1 MGLGKLRLS
10 SFSLFVILLCQLSFS
25 AYQMGDHPCHLK
37 RDYSLTY
44 RKEGDLVIG
53 GFFSLFLKTS
63 IYVDKLSF
71 RIPPVWTS
79 ADSKYMI
86 KHYQHFLIFQFA
98 VHEINKDPHLL
109 PNITLGYQLFSN
121 FHSNK
126 LALENSLIWLSGMGP
141 TIPNYNCELQHKSV
155 AVIGGMSSTL
165 SMAMATMLG
174 LYKVPQ
180 VTYGPFDL
188 LLADNV
194 QYPYVY
200 QMGSRESTLH
210 LTVIKLML
218 HFGWTWIGLVIS
230 DNMRGEQFFNNLK
243 EEMTRNGMCLA
254 FVERVPKKINLE
266 HDESIKLFSRIIAS
280 SSNVIF
286 IYGDTDSLFE
296 FSILVNDFY
305 LNGKLLIT
313 TSYWD
318 FSIDVTKEMN
328 HFHGTLIISQIKR
341 EIPGFTDFLRSV
353 KPTVNTEDIFLKSF
367 WEITYYCRLS
377 KKGTVELLHY
387 VCPEMDLVEGVYSS
401 DFEKTIMDLSYNIYN
416 GIYLLAHAFH
426 QLLESDPKATSE
438 FGKNPVL
445 SWKLHHFLRCVNPDL
460 DDKDEL
466 CGYAARMADE
476 RYDILNFKIFPDYI
490 AKQVKVGEV
499 IHHGKELNI
508 HEEDVDWPE
517 DFGQTPSS
525 TCSASCGPGFRKTL
539 QEGQPICCFDCTL
552 CPEGEISNQSDTEQC
567 LKCPEDQ
574 YPSKEKDR
582 CLPKTVT
589 YLAYEETLGMA
600 LAAVA
605 LSLSLLTTLVLGIF
619 VMHRDTPIVKANNRS
634 LSYTLLTSL
643 TLCFLSSLLFIGRPT
658 PATCLLR
665 QTTFAIV
672 FTVTIASIL
681 AKTITMVLAFRA
693 TKQVSKLRRLM
704 GTRVSYFLIFIC
716 TLIQMCLCGIWL
728 GTYPPFLEKDT
739 HSEFSFIV
747 IQCNEGSLVTF
758 YCVLGYMGFLSL
770 VSFTLAFLARKLPDT
785 FNEAKYLTFSMMVFC
800 SVWISFLPA
809 YQSTKRKAMVAMEI
823 FSILVSGAG
832 ILTCIFVP
840 KCYVIFLR
848 SDRNTLSLLKSKAN
862 P

>member
-1 MGLGKLRLS
+1 MVMH
-10 SFSLFVILLCQLSFS
+10 FSLCYHILCIHTFYLSACCIIHNEKTYDFTSFLNAIFLITSNQNLFFTQSFVSSYLFS
-25 AYQMGDHPCHLK
+25 SCH
-37 RDYSLTY
+37 
-44 RKEGDLVIG
+44 
-53 GFFSLFLKTS
+53 
-63 IYVDKLSF
+63 F
-71 RIPPVWTS
+71 R
-79 ADSKYMI
+79 YMI

-426 QLLESDPKATSE
+426 QLLETLVYGNNSFPQGVTN
-438 FGKNPVL
+438 FCPCL
-445 SWKLHHFLRCVNPDL
+445 QLHHFLRCVNPDL